1 LPKRSGHQMHNQTLT
16 ACLRQTVEKYPAHGI
31 HYVNENGIPEIQTY
45 AELLDEAYCLASGFL
60 HSGFKPGGKIIITTL
75 HNRQT
80 ITALWGCFFAG
91 LIPTILQTPVSLTD
105 KSQAAEKLLNVY
117 EQLDQPLIIVSKY
130 FASHAGIP
138 ESKFQQFDN
147 IPRINGNPG
156 FNQKTEDLA
165 FIQYSSGSTGEP
177 KGIMLTHANLL
188 SNIKSIVAGLEL
200 TANDRGGNWM
210 PLYHDM
216 GLIGF
221 HLTPLLTGTNQY
233 HIETIDFIKNPSLW
247 LDLLSD
253 ARISISGS
261 PNFGQSLIL
270 RHLQR
275 KKQEHNWNFSSVK
288 ALLNGA
294 EPISAKI
301 MEEFTRAL
309 EQHGF
314 PENAMMPVYGMAEAT
329 LAVSFTPLM
338 KPSVTS
344 IFDSDKLDMN
354 GIALPVS
361 PGSRH
366 GRQLTSVGI
375 ALKDIE
381 IRVVDENDEL
391 LPETRV
397 GHIQIKGPA
406 VTRGYY
412 KNPEATT
419 YLFSGDWLRTGD
431 LGFFLDGNLYIS
443 GRFKDIIFMNGKNY
457 FANDLESLACTMEE
471 ISYGKV
477 AFGGIT
483 DQKSGKDKIIIFA
496 AGIPESKAD
505 ETLHSLRSLFRKTLG
520 IPIDEMVIIR
530 SNEFPKTS
538 SGKIQRY
545 KILQRY
551 QQGDFSASRFK

>member
-1 LPKRSGHQMHNQTLT
+1 MQKQTLT
-16 ACLRQTVEKYPAHGI
+16 ACLQFTAEKYPAHGI
-31 HYVNENGIPEIQTY
+31 HYVHENGTEEIQTY
-45 AELLDEAYCLASGFL
+45 AELLDEAYCLAAGFLQSGFN
-60 HSGFKPGGKIIITTL
+60 PGEKIIITTV

-80 ITALWGCFFAG
+80 ITSLWGCFFAG
-91 LIPTILQTPVSLTD
+91 LVPTILQAPVSLGD
-105 KSQAAEKLLNVY
+105 RSQAAEKLLNVY
-117 EQLDQPLIIVSKY
+117 EQLDQPFIIVSKY
-130 FASHAGIP
+130 FISNTEIP
-138 ESKFQQFDN
+138 ESKFRLFDDLE
-147 IPRINGNPG
+147 RINVIPV
-156 FNQKTEDLA
+156 FNQEPDDLA

-177 KGIMLTHANLL
+177 KGIMLIHANLI
-188 SNIKSIVAGLEL
+188 SNISSIIEGLNL
-200 TANDRGGNWM
+200 TAFDRGGNWM

-221 HLTPLLTGTNQY
+221 HLTPLLMGTNQY

-247 LDLLSD
+247 LDQLSE

-275 KKQEHNWNFSSVK
+275 KKQEYNWDFSSVK

-301 MEEFTRAL
+301 MEEFTNAL
-309 EQHGF
+309 ERHGLAK
-314 PENAMMPVYGMAEAT
+314 NAMMPVYGMAEAT

-338 KPSVTS
+338 SPSVTS
-344 IFDSDKLDMN
+344 VFDSNKLDLN

-361 PGSRH
+361 SGSRH
-366 GRQLTSVGI
+366 GRQLTSVGM

-381 IRVVDENDEL
+381 IRVVSEDDEI

-406 VTRGYY
+406 VTAGYY
-412 KNPEATT
+412 KNPEATAS
-419 YLFSGDWLRTGD
+419 LFSGDWLRTGD
-431 LGFFLDGNLYIS
+431 LGFFLNGHLYIS
-443 GRFKDIIFMNGKNY
+443 GRYKDIIFMNGKNY

-483 DQKSGKDKIIIFA
+483 DQKNGKDKIIIFA
-496 AGIPESKAD
+496 AGIPESKAE
-505 ETLHSLRSLFRKTLG
+505 ETLQTLRALFRKTLG
-520 IPIDEMVIIR
+520 IPIDEMVILR

-551 QQGDFSASRFK
+551 QQGDFSASRYK

>member
-1 LPKRSGHQMHNQTLT
+1 MQRKTITSCLQHT
-16 ACLRQTVEKYPAHGI
+16 AREYPLHGI
-31 HYVNENGIPEIQTY
+31 HYVNETGNEEVQTY
-45 AELLDEAYCLASGFL
+45 AELLGEAYCMASGFL
-60 HSGFKPGGKIIITTL
+60 QSGFKPGEKVIITTI

-80 ITALWGCFFAG
+80 ITTLWGCFFAG
-91 LIPTILQTPVSLTD
+91 LVPTILQTPVTLSD
-105 KSQAAEKLLNVY
+105 KSQAAEKLVNVFK
-117 EQLDQPLIIVSKY
+117 QLDQPVIIISKDLEGHSDIPVSK
-130 FASHAGIP
+130 FRLFEDLQRIDRIPDFSP
-138 ESKFQQFDN
+138 ESEML
-147 IPRINGNPG
+147 
-156 FNQKTEDLA
+156 T

-177 KGIMLTHANLL
+177 KGIMLTHANLI
-188 SNIKSIVAGLEL
+188 SNIASIVAGLEL
-200 TANDRGGNWM
+200 TADDRGGNWM

-221 HLTPLLTGTNQY
+221 HLTPLFTGTNQY

-247 LDLLSD
+247 LDLLSN
-253 ARISISGS
+253 AGISISGS
-261 PNFGQSLIL
+261 PNFGLSLIL

-275 KKQEHNWNFSSVK
+275 KKHGPDWDFSSMK

-294 EPISAKI
+294 EPISVKI

-309 EQHGF
+309 ERHGF
-314 PENAMMPVYGMAEAT
+314 PQNAMMPVYGMAEAT

-344 IFDSDKLDMN
+344 IFDSDKLDLE
-354 GIALPVS
+354 GLAFPATA
-361 PGSRH
+361 GSHRH
-366 GRQLTSVGI
+366 NRQLTSVGM

-381 IRVVDENDEL
+381 IRIVNENDEL
-391 LPETRV
+391 LPEKTV
-397 GHIQIKGPA
+397 GHIQIKGSA
-406 VTRGYY
+406 VTAGYY
-412 KNPEATT
+412 KNPEATAS
-419 YLFSGDWLRTGD
+419 LFSGDWLRTGD

-457 FANDLESLACTMEE
+457 FANDLESLACSMEE

-483 DQKSGKDKIIIFA
+483 DPKSGKDKIIIFA
-496 AGIPESKAD
+496 AGIPESKAE
-505 ETLHSLRSLFRKTLG
+505 ETLQTLRALFRKTFG
-520 IPIDEMVIIR
+520 IPVDEMVIMR

-551 QQGDFSASRFK
+551 QQGDFANMKFR

>member
-1 LPKRSGHQMHNQTLT
+1 MQNQTLT
-16 ACLRQTVEKYPAHGI
+16 AFLCQTAKKFPTHGI
-31 HYVNENGIPEIQTY
+31 YYVHENGVEELQTY
-45 AELLDEAYCLASGFL
+45 AELLEEAYTLASGFL
-60 HSGFKPGGKIIITTL
+60 HDGFKPGEKIIITTV

-80 ITALWGCFFAG
+80 ITSLWGCFFAG
-91 LIPTILQTPVSLTD
+91 LVPTILQIPVSLGD

-117 EQLDQPLIIVSKY
+117 EQLDQPFIIVSKY
-130 FASHAGIP
+130 FTSHIQIP
-138 ESKFQQFDN
+138 ESKFRLFEELARSN
-147 IPRINGNPG
+147 KIPVFNPES
-156 FNQKTEDLA
+156 QDLA

-177 KGIMLTHANLL
+177 KGIMLTHGNLV
-188 SNIKSIVAGLEL
+188 SNISSIIEGLNL
-200 TANDRGGNWM
+200 TADDRGGNWM

-275 KKQEHNWNFSSVK
+275 KKQEYNWDFSSVK

-301 MEEFTRAL
+301 MEEFTNAL
-309 EQHGF
+309 ERHGF
-314 PENAMMPVYGMAEAT
+314 PKNAMMPVYGMAEAT

-338 KPSVTS
+338 RPSVTS
-344 IFDSDKLDMN
+344 IFDSNKLDLN
-354 GIALPVS
+354 RIALPVAS
-361 PGSRH
+361 GSRQ
-366 GRQLTSVGI
+366 GRQLTSVGM
-375 ALKDIE
+375 ALNDIE
-381 IRVVDENDEL
+381 IRVVNEDEEL

-406 VTRGYY
+406 VTAGYY
-412 KNPEATT
+412 KNKEATAS
-419 YLFSGDWLRTGD
+419 LFSGDWLRTGD
-431 LGFFLDGNLYIS
+431 LGFFINGHLYIS

-457 FANDLESLACTMEE
+457 FANDLENLACTLEE

-483 DQKSGKDKIIIFA
+483 DQKSGKDKIILFV

-505 ETLHSLRSLFRKTLG
+505 ETLQTLRALFRKTLG
-520 IPIDEMVIIR
+520 IPIDEMVILR

-538 SGKIQRY
+538 SGKVQRY

-551 QQGDFSASRFK
+551 QQGDFSAQRYK